1 MAKFVYKMQNILNI
15 KMRLE
20 TQAKTEFSQA
30 SARLDEEEDKLRS
43 LILRRRIAC
52 GNRTAI
58 VEHEATTSKISDE
71 QLFYCNQRGLSTED
85 AVGLIV
91 GGFAKEVMAK

>member
-43 LILRRRIAC
+43 LILRRRTYEDELKNC
-52 GNRTAI
+52 LLY
-58 VEHEATTSKISDE
+58 TSDAADE
-71 QLFYCNQRGLSTED
+71 
-85 AVGLIV
+85 
-91 GGFAKEVMAK
+91 

>member
-43 LILRRRIAC
+43 LILRRR
-52 GNRTAI
+52 TYM
-58 VEHEATTSKISDE
+58 VW
-71 QLFYCNQRGLSTED
+71 
-85 AVGLIV
+85 
-91 GGFAKEVMAK
+91 